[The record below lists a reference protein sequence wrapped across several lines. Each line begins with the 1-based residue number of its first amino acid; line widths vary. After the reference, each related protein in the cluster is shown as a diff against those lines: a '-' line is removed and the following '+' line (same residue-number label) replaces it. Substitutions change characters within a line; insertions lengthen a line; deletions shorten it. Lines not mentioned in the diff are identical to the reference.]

1 MTCPSSTCR
10 PAPGGLP
17 ATVRRPF
24 HGVCVWFQY
33 RLCSFALLSAVVS
46 GPTHVPARLLLKQLS
61 GRAADFV
68 LPALEDWTQMGVSG
82 RGDGTVQRQRAGC
95 FQPLMR
101 VDRKSVV

>member
-1 MTCPSSTCR
+1 MTGLSSTCR

-24 HGVCVWFQY
+24 PVVCVWFQY
-33 RLCSFALLSAVVS
+33 RPCSFVLLSAVVS
-46 GPTHVPARLLLKQLS
+46 GPAHVPAHLLLKHLS

-82 RGDGTVQRQRAGC
+82 RGDGTVQRQGAGC
-95 FQPLMR
+95 FQTLMR
-101 VDRKSVV
+101 VAPR